1 MTDDRELLCCR
12 AASVVS
18 CACCPWAAWRFGV
31 WDYCGWASAQQL
43 HGLTC
48 SSRCSYA
55 DGGFTGCA
63 GRCAGALE
71 ETRVKR
77 LAAARVCREG
87 RLCFFY
93 PAGFSFSE
101 GVVQCVLTRDE

>member
-1 MTDDRELLCCR
+1 MTDDRDLFFLPCCERDFLCLLLMG
-12 AASVVS
+12 
-18 CACCPWAAWRFGV
+18 GV
-31 WDYCGWASAQQL
+31 AFWCLDYCGWASAQQL

-55 DGGFTGCA
+55 DGGFSGCA

-87 RLCFFY
+87 RLCFFILLVFLFVR
-93 PAGFSFSE
+93 ALFS
-101 GVVQCVLTRDE
+101 VC